1 MKSVSE
7 GESPPEMVMARGTTD
22 LHMEELLGDDASL
35 VVQGIEFL
43 LVLSVV
49 VMGRPVL

>member
-1 MKSVSE
+1 VKSVSK
-7 GESPPEMVMARGTTD
+7 GESPPEMVMARGTTN

-43 LVLSVV
+43 PVPSIV
-49 VMGRPVL
+49 VMGWPVL